1 MSEKMKER
9 EYLIKRLQKNL
20 SPIRKIAGWTA
31 EELGKKIGV
40 TKQTISNLEN
50 SKTPM
55 SSTQYIAIR
64 SAIDYEIA
72 NNENEIL
79 SKVVALL
86 LDAEEELDEAD
97 YAQVQDVVETVAA
110 TAAGGASMDRLDKV
124 FDILIKSLPF
134 AASVFTAI
142 IIGTSS
148 SWAKMFFNKGGS
160 K

>member
-50 SKTPM
+50 GKTPM